1 MSLPKMTTAVDN
13 ISKLDTRPN
22 AVNGLTADELKAKF
36 DKAPEDI
43 KTFLN
48 ERLIPEMETALKNN
62 KGEKG
67 DPGAKGDKGDP
78 GAAGPQGPKGD
89 KGDPFTYADFTAAQ
103 LAALKGDKGDPGEK
117 GDPGAKGD
125 PGEKGDPG
133 AKGDKGDPGAAG
145 PQGPKGDKGD
155 PGPQGEKGDTGEQ
168 GIPGKLYIVNDTPHN
183 MAVDGFFKNVFGDG
197 PYPAVGDYVVSGQT
211 GDVMK
216 VKTYNEN
223 AVFPG
228 GGGYTIYTTN
238 DEDEPQA
245 VIYGNVFGE
254 TAQQGVLT
262 VSAKYNNTSGVVS
275 ADCTYE
281 QIAAAV
287 AQKKAVICIVTPTI
301 GAKTVIPLSTL
312 SDNAAY
318 FRAPATNGDAMGIS
332 MLTLG
337 KNTGTWTL
345 DADWDKALCFTDGT
359 NLPTVQ
365 GETLDLAGFALWPR
379 APEIGELLVGAN
391 GYTGEVTALDGEGD
405 PIITAT
411 GERIFTF
418 AASDIT
424 YSGTVDGQAVADVKA
439 ALDAIIAQG
448 GGGNYNIGHGLLLDK
463 ETNTISVNTVDGLEN
478 EDNTLP
484 ITAAAVSRTVGNINA
499 LLGTI

>member
-89 KGDPFTYADFTAAQ
+89 KGDP
-103 LAALKGDKGDPGEK
+103 
-117 GDPGAKGD
+117 
-125 PGEKGDPG
+125 
-133 AKGDKGDPGAAG
+133 
-145 PQGPKGDKGD
+145 
-155 PGPQGEKGDTGEQ
+155 GPQGEKGDTGEQ
-168 GIPGKLYIVNDTPHN
+168 GEPGKLYIVNDTPASI
-183 MAVDGFFKNVFGDG
+183 AVDGFYKNAFGDG
-197 PYPAVGDYVVSGQT
+197 PYPAAGDYVVSGVT
-211 GDVMK
+211 GEVMK
-216 VKTYNEN
+216 IKTYNEN

-228 GGGYTIYTTN
+228 GGGYTIYTTL
-238 DEDEPQA
+238 DSAGTPQA

-262 VSAKYNNTSGVVS
+262 VSATYNNTSGVVS

-287 AQKKAVICIVTPTI
+287 AQKKTVICIVTPTI

-345 DADWDKALCFTDGT
+345 DADWDKALCFTDET

-365 GETLDLAGFALWPR
+365 GETLDLAGLAFWPR

-391 GYTGEVTALDGEGD
+391 GYTGEVTALDGEGG